1 VTLCGEAGKELQ
13 DRPGDSKTEVSMQ
26 PSTLLIGIAL
36 GAVLVAAD
44 GFAKSHNC
52 QQEHDHDES
61 VESRSRTHPTVRRSH
76 PKKSAVCDP
85 GSGAVQGC
93 IHVQILGIN
102 DFHGRLNTD
111 LRVGGRLVGGAAV
124 LASYLRAA
132 SKGQESA
139 TIIGI
144 AGDHVGASP
153 LNSALLQDE
162 PAIQFLNLLGN
173 KHCRPLSSS
182 AEDEENEEEEGR
194 PSSRLRFKRWLY
206 PKCNLVAAVGNHE
219 FDEGKAELL
228 RLAGG
233 GNFAGGP
240 LGEGPFLADPWSG
253 ARYPI
258 LASNV
263 RDVAAGRTVLPP
275 HVVKVVNGVKI
286 GFIGSVLEETPTIVL
301 PSGVAGLQFLDEA
314 AEANRY
320 AQLLKQQG
328 VQVLVLVIHQGGF
341 QVNDSLAGTPIAA
354 IASQLDPEFDVIL
367 AGHTHSFNNAVLP
380 TAGGGQ
386 VVVTQAFANGTAY
399 SDIDLLIDP
408 RSKDVV
414 EARAQVITTF
424 AECPSTGTCPPE
436 VAPGLPAQV
445 AVNAPDVLQLV
456 NDANNHPNVA
466 RITNKVV
473 GRLSGPITRTTNAA
487 RESALGNLIADAQRA
502 AMGTEFAF
510 MNPGGI
516 RQDLT
521 PDSTGTIIYRQIFD
535 VQPFGNSLVKMTLT
549 GAQIRTL
556 LESQFSPPNAALRIL
571 QVSGLTYGW
580 RFVSGTSGPG
590 EILGILKVNADGT
603 TARLVDTQ
611 SYTVTVNSFIA
622 DGGDN
627 FLVLKSGTD
636 RLGGPVDLDA
646 LEAYL
651 APSISG
657 TPISASALGR
667 ITLCPAG
674 SNLDVCT
681 R

>member
-1 VTLCGEAGKELQ
+1 MRVT
-13 DRPGDSKTEVSMQ
+13 P
-26 PSTLLIGIAL
+26 LITGIAL
-36 GAVLVAAD
+36 AAMIVSAAAL
-44 GFAKSHNC
+44 AKSHDC
-52 QQEHDHDES
+52 QQEHADDEN
-61 VESRSRTHPTVRRSH
+61 VESRLWTNAAVRRDDTR
-76 PKKSAVCDP
+76 KSAACDP
-85 GSGAVQGC
+85 SSGAIRGC
-93 IHVQILGIN
+93 VRVQILGIN

-111 LRVGGRLVGGAAV
+111 LRVGGRLAGGAAV

-132 SKGQESA
+132 TQGQESS

-173 KHCRPLSSS
+173 RHCRSLSS
-182 AEDEENEEEEGR
+182 AAEEDEDEQDEGR
-194 PSSRLRFKRWLY
+194 ERVSPSRLNFRRWMH
-206 PKCNLVAAVGNHE
+206 PRCNLVASVGNHE

-233 GNFAGGP
+233 GNFPGGP
-240 LGEGPFLADPWSG
+240 FGAGPFLEDPWAG
-253 ARYPI
+253 AHYPL

-263 RDVAAGRTVLPP
+263 GEVAAGRTVLPP
-275 HVVKVVNGVKI
+275 YVVKIVKGVKI
-286 GFIGSVLEETPTIVL
+286 GFIGAVLKETPTIVI
-301 PSGVAGLQFLDEA
+301 PSGVAGLEFLDEA

-320 AQLLKQQG
+320 AQVLKNRG
-328 VQVLVLVIHQGGF
+328 VKVLVLVIHQGGF
-341 QVNDSLAGTPIAA
+341 QVGGSLAGTPIEA

-367 AGHTHSFNNAVLP
+367 AGHTHSFNNAVVP
-380 TAGGGQ
+380 TASGGQ
-386 VVVTQAFANGTAY
+386 VIVTQAFANGTAY
-399 SDIDLLIDP
+399 ADIDLLIDP
-408 RSKDVV
+408 KSKDVV
-414 EARAQVITTF
+414 EAQAQVITTF
-424 AECPSTGTCPPE
+424 AECPSSGTCPPE

-445 AVNAPDVLQLV
+445 AINAPDVLQLV

-466 RITNKVV
+466 RIANRVV
-473 GRLSGPITRTTNAA
+473 GRLAGPITRATNPA

-516 RQDLT
+516 RQELI
-521 PDSTGTIIYRQIFD
+521 PDATGTIIYRQIFD

-556 LESQFSPPNAALRIL
+556 LESQFSPPNTALRIL

-590 EILGILKVNADGT
+590 EILGILKANADGT
-603 TARLVDTQ
+603 TTRLVDTQ

-627 FLVLKSGTD
+627 FLVLKNGTD

-646 LEAYL
+646 LEPYL

-657 TPISASALGR
+657 TPISAPALGR

-674 SNLDVCT
+674 STLDVCT